1 MQDHSEHESGQRM
14 RRHTGLVGLMVVGE
28 RPRLKT
34 PAEIVE
40 LAKATEFFEEGSIER
55 RYESGSIEYVP
66 PPVVQNATGAAF
78 MEGLI
83 GHKFTIKD
91 APPIG
96 MRELN
101 PDTYY
106 TFIDFIE
113 GPDFEQGRWIGRVV
127 DQGARF
133 SCVITGV
140 EVKQTIQFHPLHGE
154 DEDLTH
160 EHSRPS
166 ISTHG
171 IGKEGTILGEV
182 PWIDYNAGWAKY
194 GVGCIS
200 TVFCVPEVVS

>member
-1 MQDHSEHESGQRM
+1 VQDHSEHESGQRM

-40 LAKATEFFEEGSIER
+40 LAQATEFFQEESIER
-55 RYESGSIEYVP
+55 RYQSGSIEYVP
-66 PPVVQNATGAAF
+66 PPVVQNATDAAF
-78 MEGLI
+78 FEGLI
-83 GHKFTIKD
+83 GPKFTIKD
-91 APPIG
+91 APPKG
-96 MRELN
+96 MTDLN

-127 DQGARF
+127 DEGARF

-140 EVKQTIQFHPLHGE
+140 EVKQTIQFHPAQG
-154 DEDLTH
+154 DADLTL

-171 IGKEGTILGEV
+171 IGKAGTTRQEV
-182 PWIDYNAGWAKY
+182 NWIDYNAGWMAY

-200 TVFCVPEVVS
+200 TTFCVPEVLT